1 MGQNTIMK
9 TELVKLN
16 LIHFF
21 LNLFFISPVAIFFY
35 KERGL
40 DCFQVLMLES
50 ILALFIFLF
59 EVPTG
64 IFADK
69 FSRKKS
75 IIAGIVIFSI
85 ETVMMIFAKGFL
97 MFAMIF
103 ALTGIAVTF
112 MTGSVEALIY
122 DALKEQNQAYL
133 MKKAMGNYGSSSL
146 MGKFIAPVIGAY
158 IARDLLP
165 VQFMVLVYLTLFAI
179 VIAFFVSLSLKDDEG
194 SQVRSE
200 NHSAMRLFLEGI
212 ELMRSNKFLMRII
225 LLDIFT
231 TPFIFEFKY
240 LSQQNFK
247 NSGIS
252 ITTLGFV
259 FGLALLLSALAKK
272 YAYRLE
278 RLLGMKRAIFLIT
291 IVPGVCFASL
301 AFIFNPVWLIIS
313 FVLVRMLAEIS
324 GPLFSEY
331 RNSHISSVNRATA
344 ISLISMFGCFYLMFA
359 RIIIGKLANVSLG
372 YAFIFMGMVIIG
384 ASLFLRIGEAHVRVS
399 AGEVFL
405 FNKGR

>member
-1 MGQNTIMK
+1 MK
-9 TELVKLN
+9 TELFKLN
-16 LIHFF
+16 LINFF

-75 IIAGIVIFSI
+75 IVAGIIIFFI

-97 MFAMIF
+97 MFAVIF

-112 MTGSVEALIY
+112 MSGSVEALIY
-122 DALKEQNQAYL
+122 DALKKQNQVYL

-158 IARDLLP
+158 VARELLP
-165 VQFMVLVYLTLFAI
+165 VQFIILVYLTLLGVA
-179 VIAFFVSLSLKDDEG
+179 IAFFVSLTLKDDGG
-194 SQVRSE
+194 SAIKSE
-200 NHSAMRLFLEGI
+200 NHHPIRIFLEGL
-212 ELMRSNKFLMRII
+212 ELMRSNKLLMRII

-231 TPFIFEFKY
+231 TPFIFELKY

-247 NSGIS
+247 NAGIS
-252 ITTLGFV
+252 ITSLGVV
-259 FGLALLLSALAKK
+259 FGLALLLSVLAKK
-272 YAYRLE
+272 YAYKIE
-278 RLLGMKRAIFLIT
+278 RSLGMKRAVFFIT
-291 IVPGVCFASL
+291 IVPGACFVSL
-301 AFIFNPVWLIIS
+301 AFTSNPGWLIIS
-313 FVLVRMLAEIS
+313 FVLIRVLSEVS

-331 RNSHISSVNRATA
+331 RNSHIASANRATS
-344 ISLISMFGCFYLMFA
+344 ISLVSMLGCFYLMFA
-359 RIIIGKLANVSLG
+359 RLIIGKLANINLS
-372 YAFIFMGMVIIG
+372 YAFMFMGVVIIG
-384 ASLFLRIGEAHVRVS
+384 AALFLRIGEIHVRVS
-399 AGEVFL
+399 EPAYLEP
-405 FNKGR
+405 